1 MRRLILMRH
10 AKSDWDDPSLS
21 DHDRPLNSR
30 GRKAARALGRWL
42 REQDLI
48 PDTALISTAT
58 RTRETWEGLVS
69 DWSSPPEATFLR
81 ELYHAEPDAMLAV
94 LRKAE
99 TPTLLLLGHN
109 PGLAEL
115 AHLLVAEAPDHP
127 KFARYPTGATLV
139 ADFDTEGWGEI
150 RPGAAR
156 TIAFVVPR
164 DLG

>member
-21 DHDRPLNSR
+21 DHDRPLNAR

-42 REQDLI
+42 REQGLI
-48 PDTALISTAT
+48 PDAALVSTAT

-69 DWSSPPEATFLR
+69 EWSAPPEAVFLPQ
-81 ELYHAEPDAMLAV
+81 LYHAAPEAMLAM
-94 LRKAE
+94 LRTAE
-99 TPTLLLLGHN
+99 APTLLVLGHN

-115 AHLLVAEAPDHP
+115 AGWLVAEAPDHE
-127 KFARYPTGATLV
+127 KFSRFPTGATLV
-139 ADFDTEGWGEI
+139 AEFDTESWDGI
-150 RPGAAR
+150 APGTAR
-156 TIAFVVPR
+156 TADFTVPR